1 MIISGLLF
9 SIALIVHEVGHL
21 LAALAFRVRVSKFCL
36 FFDPWFRLI
45 DTGKLFSMRL
55 CVGWIPFGAYVRF
68 LSAEESTD
76 NHNNLYENL
85 HPLKRVAISL
95 SGVMMNLLM
104 ACLFI
109 FAWVGNHAD
118 RIHSY
123 SVAKHIAI
131 THRIV
136 NDEIDNVVASISDY
150 RMEGDR
156 HSKVTNDTARPAYH
170 KSTPKM
176 TWNNLLLRFARIN
189 LFLFLFNLLPL
200 PPLDGAQTLYHI
212 YEYVF
217 HKPLNIAFQVIA
229 GCIGFAVIMGSN
241 IIELIK
247 YTFTIFG

>member
-1 MIISGLLF
+1 MIAYGLLF
-9 SIALIVHEVGHL
+9 SVALIVHEVGHL
-21 LAALAFRVRVSKFCL
+21 LAALAFHVRVSKFCI

-45 DTGKLFSMRL
+45 DTGKLFSIRL

-136 NDEIDNVVASISDY
+136 NDEIGNVVESISDY
-150 RMEGDR
+150 WMYKDQ
-156 HSKVTNDTARPAYH
+156 HSKAENENVRSVH
-170 KSTPKM
+170 RKSTPKM
-176 TWNNLLLRFARIN
+176 SWNKFLLMFARVN

-229 GCIGFAVIMGSN
+229 GCVGFAAIIGSN
-241 IIELIK
+241 IIELVK
-247 YTFTIFG
+247 YAFRIFG

>member
-1 MIISGLLF
+1 MIAYGLLF
-9 SIALIVHEVGHL
+9 SVALIVHEVGHL

-45 DTGKLFSMRL
+45 DTGKLFSIRL

-85 HPLKRVAISL
+85 HPLKRVAVSL
-95 SGVMMNLLM
+95 SGVIMNLLM

-123 SVAKHIAI
+123 SLAKHIAI

-136 NDEIDNVVASISDY
+136 NDEIGNVVESISDY
-150 RMEGDR
+150 WMYKDQ
-156 HSKVTNDTARPAYH
+156 HSKAENENVRSVH
-170 KSTPKM
+170 RKSTPKM
-176 TWNNLLLRFARIN
+176 SWNKFLLMFARVN

-229 GCIGFAVIMGSN
+229 GCVGFAAIIGSN
-241 IIELIK
+241 IIELVK
-247 YTFTIFG
+247 YAFRIFG

>member
-136 NDEIDNVVASISDY
+136 NDEIGNVVESISDY
-150 RMEGDR
+150 WMVKDQHRKAENENVR
-156 HSKVTNDTARPAYH
+156 SVHH

-176 TWNNLLLRFARIN
+176 SWNKFLLMFARVN

-229 GCIGFAVIMGSN
+229 GCVGFAAIIGSN
-241 IIELIK
+241 IIELVK
-247 YTFTIFG
+247 YAFRIFG

>member
-1 MIISGLLF
+1 MIAYGLLF
-9 SIALIVHEVGHL
+9 SVALIVHEVGHL

-45 DTGKLFSMRL
+45 DTGKLFSIRL

-85 HPLKRVAISL
+85 HPLKRVAVSL
-95 SGVMMNLLM
+95 SGVIMNLLM

-118 RIHSY
+118 RIHCY
-123 SVAKHIAI
+123 SLAKHIAI

-136 NDEIDNVVASISDY
+136 NDEIGNVVESISDY
-150 RMEGDR
+150 WMYKDQ
-156 HSKVTNDTARPAYH
+156 HSKAENENVRSVH
-170 KSTPKM
+170 RKSTPKM
-176 TWNNLLLRFARIN
+176 SWNKFLLMFARVN

-229 GCIGFAVIMGSN
+229 GCVGFAAIIGSN
-241 IIELIK
+241 IIELVK
-247 YTFTIFG
+247 YAFRIFG

>member
-1 MIISGLLF
+1 MIAYGLLF
-9 SIALIVHEVGHL
+9 SVALIVHEIGHL
-21 LAALAFRVRVSKFCL
+21 LAALTFHVRVSKFCI

-45 DTGKLFSMRL
+45 DTGKLFSIRL

-136 NDEIDNVVASISDY
+136 NDEIGNVVESVSDY
-150 RMEGDR
+150 WMYKDQ
-156 HSKVTNDTARPAYH
+156 HSKSENENVRSVHH

-176 TWNNLLLRFARIN
+176 SWNKFLLMFARVN

-229 GCIGFAVIMGSN
+229 GCVGFAAIIGSN
-241 IIELIK
+241 IIELVK
-247 YTFTIFG
+247 YAFRIFG

>member
-1 MIISGLLF
+1 MIAYGLLF
-9 SIALIVHEVGHL
+9 SVALIVHEVGHL
-21 LAALAFRVRVSKFCL
+21 LAALAFHVRVSKFCI

-45 DTGKLFSMRL
+45 DTGKLFSIRL

-136 NDEIDNVVASISDY
+136 NDEIGNVVESISDY
-150 RMEGDR
+150 WMYKDQ
-156 HSKVTNDTARPAYH
+156 HSKAENENVRSVH
-170 KSTPKM
+170 RKSTPKM
-176 TWNNLLLRFARIN
+176 SWNKFLLMFARVN

-229 GCIGFAVIMGSN
+229 GCVGFAAIIGLN
-241 IIELIK
+241 IIELVK
-247 YTFTIFG
+247 YAFRIFG

>member
-1 MIISGLLF
+1 MIAYGLLF
-9 SIALIVHEVGHL
+9 SVALIVHEVGHL
-21 LAALAFRVRVSKFCL
+21 LAALAFHVRVSKFCL
-36 FFDPWFRLI
+36 FFNPWFRLI

-95 SGVMMNLLM
+95 SGVMTNLLM
-104 ACLFI
+104 ACLFF

-136 NDEIDNVVASISDY
+136 NDEIGNVVESISDY
-150 RMEGDR
+150 WMYKDQ
-156 HSKVTNDTARPAYH
+156 HSKAENENVRSVH
-170 KSTPKM
+170 RKSTPKM
-176 TWNNLLLRFARIN
+176 SWNKFLLMFARVN

-229 GCIGFAVIMGSN
+229 GCVGFAAIIGSN
-241 IIELIK
+241 IIELVK
-247 YTFTIFG
+247 YAFRIFG

>member
-1 MIISGLLF
+1 MIAYGLLF
-9 SIALIVHEVGHL
+9 SVALIGHEVGHL
-21 LAALAFRVRVSKFCL
+21 LAALAFHVRVSKFCI

-45 DTGKLFSMRL
+45 DTGKLFSIRL

-136 NDEIDNVVASISDY
+136 NDEIGNVVESIYDY
-150 RMEGDR
+150 WMYKDQ
-156 HSKVTNDTARPAYH
+156 HSKAENENVRSVHH

-176 TWNNLLLRFARIN
+176 SWNKFILMFARVN

-200 PPLDGAQTLYHI
+200 PPLDGAQTLYHV

-229 GCIGFAVIMGSN
+229 GCVGFAAIIGSN
-241 IIELIK
+241 IIELVK
-247 YTFTIFG
+247 YAFRIFG